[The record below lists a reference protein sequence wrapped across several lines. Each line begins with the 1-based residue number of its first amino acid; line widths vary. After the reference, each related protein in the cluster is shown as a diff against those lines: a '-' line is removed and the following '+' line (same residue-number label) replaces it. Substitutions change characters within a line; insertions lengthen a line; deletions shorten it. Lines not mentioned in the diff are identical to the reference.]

1 MIFSSIDF
9 FIFLGAVLAVIFLLG
24 APRFNRQKKLFLL
37 GASYFFYGYWDWRF
51 LSLILLS
58 TIVDWVVGT
67 RLHRAED
74 TSYRKKLLSV
84 SVICNLGIL
93 GFFKYNN
100 FFIDNLR
107 VVLSPI
113 DMNLD
118 NLDIILP
125 VGISFYTFQTMSYTI
140 DIYRR
145 KMEPTDSLLDFGL
158 YVAFFPQLVAGPI
171 ERASHLLPQLV
182 KLGSQR
188 ADMRGWGLIALGVFK
203 KAVIA
208 DNMATLVDLSYADPQ
223 ASFAPALWLGTYA
236 FAIQIYCDFSGY
248 SDIAVGIGRLMGLD
262 IIQNFK
268 APYAAGGPSDFWRR
282 WHISLST
289 WLRDYLYIPLG
300 GNRGAW
306 FYVRRNLLLTML
318 LGGLWHGAA
327 WNYILW
333 GAWHGLLLIALRPQ
347 FFKGLLERVEARR
360 WSQLLS
366 TILRRLIF
374 FHLVMISW
382 ALFRARS
389 LEDAWRVI
397 YKLVSPW
404 TWELSTWMEAVRA
417 SGEGR
422 YLAWM
427 AGVMAALVLIQNLWP
442 VGSNRVV
449 EVAWRLPV
457 PIRLILVLGLLYAA
471 ALFSPERPPP
481 FIYFQF

>member
-1 MIFSSIDF
+1 MIFTTPEFVLF
-9 FIFLGAVLAVIFLLG
+9 FLLFFWIYGNLQGRPRKIFLLLASYTFYG
-24 APRFNRQKKLFLL
+24 SWNARFLL
-37 GASYFFYGYWDWRF
+37 LIIASTLVDFYVGGALAKEEDQGRRKRLLL
-51 LSLILLS
+51 LSL
-58 TIVDWVVGT
+58 WV
-67 RLHRAED
+67 
-74 TSYRKKLLSV
+74 
-84 SVICNLGIL
+84 NLGAL
-93 GFFKYNN
+93 AFFKYYN
-100 FFIDNLR
+100 FFVESAMTGLGALGLEISAPTLEI
-107 VVLSPI
+107 L
-113 DMNLD
+113 
-118 NLDIILP
+118 LP